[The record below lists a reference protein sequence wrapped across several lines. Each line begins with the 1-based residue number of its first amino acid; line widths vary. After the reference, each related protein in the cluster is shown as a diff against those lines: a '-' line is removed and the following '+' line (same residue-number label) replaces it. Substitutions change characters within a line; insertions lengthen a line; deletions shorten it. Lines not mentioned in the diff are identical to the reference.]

1 MRLLR
6 GLALST
12 RALFA
17 HKVRTTLALASVA
30 VGVAAVVV
38 TGAIGTG
45 AEKEVLRQTESMGT
59 NLLVVRPAQIKGS
72 AARKQIRGVVT
83 NLKLE
88 DYEAIRE
95 LAPIEEAV
103 PGAESALTVK
113 AGGEAMSAMVLGTTS
128 PYIELCRF
136 RLQRGRFLDDEDNW
150 NARRV
155 AVLGARVN
163 DTLFDG
169 QDAIGHDIRIRG
181 VPFEV
186 IGVLEAKGVLADG
199 SDEDNEVLIPIRT
212 ALRRVFN
219 STWLNPVFV
228 SVRNP
233 GEMAETENAIA
244 KLLRDR
250 HRLEPTGKPDD
261 FSIQNKTKVLAGQKQ
276 VAESLNLLATS
287 LAGISLFV
295 GGAGILALMLMSV
308 KERTGEIGLRIAV
321 GARPRDIVLQFLM
334 EATFLAVG
342 GWVAG
347 ITLGTLG
354 AAVVAFA
361 TRWKVAMPPEQA
373 LATLG
378 MVLTTALGFG
388 AYPARK
394 ASLVP
399 PIEALR
405 VE

>member
-1 MRLLR
+1 MRVLR
-6 GLALST
+6 GLGLST

-45 AEKEVLRQTESMGT
+45 AEKEVLRRTESMGT
-59 NLLVVRPAQIKGS
+59 NLLVVRPAQIKTS

-95 LAPIEEAV
+95 LAPVEEAV
-103 PGAESALTVK
+103 PGAESRLTVK
-113 AGGEAMSAMVLGTTS
+113 AGSEAMPAMVMGTTS
-128 PYIELCRF
+128 PYIDVCRF
-136 RLQRGRFLDDEDNW
+136 HLQRGRFLDDDDNF

-181 VPFEV
+181 VPFEI
-186 IGVLEAKGVLADG
+186 IGVLAAKGVLADG

-233 GEMAETENAIA
+233 GEMSETENAIA

-250 HRLEPTGKPDD
+250 HRLDSTGEPDD
-261 FSIQNKTKVLAGQKQ
+261 FSIQNKTRALAAQKQ
-276 VAESLNLLATS
+276 LAESLNLLATS
-287 LAGISLFV
+287 LAAISLFV

-321 GARPRDIVLQFLM
+321 GARPRDILVQFLM

-342 GWVAG
+342 GWAVG
-347 ITLGTLG
+347 ITLGTLV

-361 TRWKVAMPPEQA
+361 TRWKLAMSPEQV

-378 MVLTTALGFG
+378 MVLTIALGFG

-399 PIEALR
+399 PIEALQ